1 MRTAPDDFTTTT
13 TLLDGAT
20 VTIRRALPTDY
31 DAVVALETEL
41 SAEER
46 YLRFFTVHPT
56 YIGVWALSL
65 TAPAKA
71 VVALGVFEAGEL
83 IGVANYVEMKQQPGY
98 AEIAAVVAH
107 DQHERGVGTALLREL
122 GRIAR
127 DAGQHHFVADVLAE
141 NYAMRRV
148 INDAGWPTIE
158 RRDGSVVSVDVNL
171 DDIDESAEVAA
182 PQSD

>member
-1 MRTAPDDFTTTT
+1 M
-13 TLLDGAT
+13 
-20 VTIRRALPTDY
+20 
-31 DAVVALETEL
+31 
-41 SAEER
+41 
-46 YLRFFTVHPT
+46 
-56 YIGVWALSL
+56 
-65 TAPAKA
+65 
-71 VVALGVFEAGEL
+71 
-83 IGVANYVEMKQQPGY
+83 
-98 AEIAAVVAH
+98 VAH